1 MNTDILLILSLLTA
15 FVIIILTTKW
25 LVKNLKNQ
33 QLEDLALTLNE
44 TTEENMKKKEL
55 TASFSSPEDKWNYL
69 IDKNNTIIKPIIPN
83 SNIYVIYNNS
93 NPLVKITTVFTIN
106 EEHVKVTFKNRIID
120 ILNGVDSTKRNFR
133 YKKSKFEVNQQ
144 QMAIYLYEGEDFPD
158 KILTLL
164 PKFVE
169 QDIYRAI
176 FYINYLCKL
185 LNERVQHGRN

>member
-15 FVIIILTTKW
+15 FVIIILITKW

-55 TASFSSPEDKWNYL
+55 TASFSSSEDKWNYL
-69 IDKNNTIIKPIIPN
+69 IDKNNAVIKPIFPN
-83 SNIYVIYNNS
+83 SNTYVIYNNS

-133 YKKSKFEVNQQ
+133 YKKSKFKANYDN
-144 QMAIYLYEGEDFPD
+144 MSIYLHEGTDFPD

-164 PKFVE
+164 PKFVN
-169 QDIYRAI
+169 QDIHRAI
-176 FYINYLCKL
+176 FYINNLCKL